1 MTYYKGNLISVKEI
15 YMDPRVETFDLK
27 EEKGK
32 LLENLIPKKLIV
44 DPTVI
49 SFLEKYYVSKN
60 QKEFK
65 KVNNLEG
72 VNIVYIIV
80 KDKDNNLYGKELM
93 TGCLFPILTPAHLD
107 FSYRIESIELKKKV
121 NIVVEKNISSYS
133 LYIPDVL
140 VVGSQE
146 ISSKDASFYREQF
159 NKGIL
164 KRKKKEKFITGIKE
178 LYCKNYP
185 KINTKDELDNES
197 LTKIQMKNIE
207 SLIVDLMEINQK
219 LALDFKKEY
228 ESIIGKGFKAI
239 ELANLEIDIHECLL
253 FKDQGELEVIKY
265 LNSCKKEYL
274 MNLLSGNKT
283 IGLTIKNLDK
293 FTTILLA
300 ENYSSYA
307 KNKIKNTLALLYFFE
322 VYEEKNNITLS
333 ELESSCIKDFLNYII
348 SCIKYLKELGII
360 IYDKDLELNSLS
372 VGEVF
377 NIIKEIEFRKMDEEK
392 VKKIVLSY

>member
-1 MTYYKGNLISVKEI
+1 M
-15 YMDPRVETFDLK
+15 
-27 EEKGK
+27 
-32 LLENLIPKKLIV
+32 
-44 DPTVI
+44 
-49 SFLEKYYVSKN
+49 
-60 QKEFK
+60 
-65 KVNNLEG
+65 
-72 VNIVYIIV
+72 
-80 KDKDNNLYGKELM
+80 
-93 TGCLFPILTPAHLD
+93 
-107 FSYRIESIELKKKV
+107 
-121 NIVVEKNISSYS
+121 
-133 LYIPDVL
+133 

-283 IGLTIKNLDK
+283 IG
-293 FTTILLA
+293 
-300 ENYSSYA
+300 
-307 KNKIKNTLALLYFFE
+307 
-322 VYEEKNNITLS
+322 
-333 ELESSCIKDFLNYII
+333 
-348 SCIKYLKELGII
+348 
-360 IYDKDLELNSLS
+360 
-372 VGEVF
+372 
-377 NIIKEIEFRKMDEEK
+377 
-392 VKKIVLSY
+392 